1 MVVRCSSRTGWN
13 LAALPRLGTLAA
25 VLLAGCA
32 AQREARVRRA
42 WNPDASGPSDPSG
55 GEGEVPSEGAD
66 EGSRAAPPKQ
76 GWARVEELLTRTTD
90 VLTTAPSPDV
100 LAELATKWC
109 EVEPIPR
116 QTRHG
121 EVRVCY
127 LYPPVR
133 VKGVALTLE
142 LSAEGIIGF
151 VAPELDVAKSR
162 EIAAEALETLGYLCT
177 GAWSSSSDTL
187 DLKTCT
193 ISGGSTLAVGRIQPR
208 PDADRWQVSVAVL
221 GAI

>member
-1 MVVRCSSRTGWN
+1 MVARCSS
-13 LAALPRLGTLAA
+13 ASAVLAA
-25 VLLAGCA
+25 VLLSGCA

-42 WNPDASGPSDPSG
+42 WNPDGSDPAG
-55 GEGEVPSEGAD
+55 VADGDGETPSEEDDAGL
-66 EGSRAAPPKQ
+66 APPKQ
-76 GWARVEELLTRTTD
+76 GWARVEELLTRSTD
-90 VLTTAPSPDV
+90 VLTTAPSPEV

-109 EVEPIPR
+109 EVEPVPR

-142 LSAEGIIGF
+142 LSTEGIIGF
-151 VAPELDVAKSR
+151 VAPELDLAKSQ
-162 EIAAEALETLGYLCT
+162 EIATEARKTLGTLCEGMWT
-177 GAWSSSSDTL
+177 TTDDEL
-187 DLKTCT
+187 DLQTCT
-193 ISGGSTLAVGRIQPR
+193 VKGGSTLAVGRIRPR
-208 PDADRWQVSVAVL
+208 PDADRWQVSLAVL